1 MKKLLYTAMMVIVTV
16 VAFTFSSCDKGDD
29 DDINIIGKWEI
40 IEESG
45 QYYYNGEYV
54 TKTVEDVGSIVTFY
68 NNGTYTE
75 INIKKNKNIES
86 TWSLNDNVLIVGT
99 ITYKIANYTGST
111 MEVYVDWGGIRAKSK
126 LKRIG

>member
-1 MKKLLYTAMMVIVTV
+1 MRKFLFIAMAVVATAI
-16 VAFTFSSCDKGDD
+16 AFTFTSCDKDDD

-40 IEESG
+40 IEEVG

-54 TKTVEDVGSIVTFY
+54 TTTVEDVGSIVTFY

-75 INIKKNKNIES
+75 INKNKNKNIES
-86 TWSLNDNVLIVGT
+86 TWSLNGNVLIVGT

-126 LKRIG
+126 LKRIS